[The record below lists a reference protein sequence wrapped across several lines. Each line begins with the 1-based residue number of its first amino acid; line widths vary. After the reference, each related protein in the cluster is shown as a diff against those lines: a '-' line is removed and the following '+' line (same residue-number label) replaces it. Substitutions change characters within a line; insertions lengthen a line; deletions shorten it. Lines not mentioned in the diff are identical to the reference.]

1 MKSLW
6 RRAQIITRLG
16 SFIWSLVVFFRNL
29 AKANKEEDNEAK
41 RKSILEAITNLV
53 KSIPYDL
60 PGLLVLEF
68 KEKGDNE

>member
-1 MKSLW
+1 M
-6 RRAQIITRLG
+6 
-16 SFIWSLVVFFRNL
+16 FFRNL
-29 AKANKEEDNEAK
+29 AKANKEKDNEAK